1 MAITP
6 LDLQTMFVRL
16 NEVGKEQNH
25 LKEAVA
31 SQQAA
36 GAKEIKEQELRQDKS
51 VNKAEEDKESQKLK
65 DEGGGANLGSKNQEK
80 EKKEA
85 EASRPARKVFS
96 DPEMGSHIDISG

>member
-1 MAITP
+1 MSITP

-16 NEVGKEQNH
+16 GDVGKEQNH

-36 GAKEIKEQELRQDKS
+36 GAKQIKEDEIRQDHS
-51 VNKAEEDKESQKLK
+51 VNKAEEDSETQKLK
-65 DEGGGANLGSKNQEK
+65 DEENNENQRENSSDKEK
-80 EKKEA
+80 EKEK
-85 EASRPARKVFS
+85 SHKDKVVFH

>member
-16 NEVGKEQNH
+16 NDVGKEQNH

-36 GAKEIKEQELRQDKS
+36 GAKEIKEQELRQDSS
-51 VNKAEEDKESQKLK
+51 VNKAEEDKETQKTKEDGSRERGRGSEQDKEKQDQDSSTSQK
-65 DEGGGANLGSKNQEK
+65 N
-80 EKKEA
+80 
-85 EASRPARKVFS
+85 VFS
-96 DPEMGSHIDISG
+96 DPQMGSHIDISG

>member
-36 GAKEIKEQELRQDKS
+36 GAKELKEQELRQDKS
-51 VNKAEEDKESQKLK
+51 VNKAEEDKEAQKLK
-65 DEGGGANLGSKNQEK
+65 EEGGGEKNGADSREREK
-80 EKKEA
+80 SEEQSA
-85 EASRPARKVFS
+85 RPQRKVFS

>member
-1 MAITP
+1 MSITP

-16 NEVGKEQNH
+16 NVVGKEQNT

-36 GAKEIKEQELRQDKS
+36 GAKQIKENELRQDNS
-51 VNKAEEDKESQKLK
+51 VNKLEEDHEAQMISDEENQNQEGQKES
-65 DEGGGANLGSKNQEK
+65 GNEK
-80 EKKEA
+80 EKDKTLVKKA
-85 EASRPARKVFS
+85 VFK